1 VVGSRLV
8 AVQNERLG
16 AFSVTF
22 DITQCDWRHGS
33 LAEPGAP

>member
-1 VVGSRLV
+1 MARISAAQR
-8 AVQNERLG
+8 

-22 DITQCDWRHGS
+22 DITHCDWRHGS